1 MNARTMKAELMRK
14 RLLAAGKHQAAS
26 DSVPFAFERRIMAH
40 LGRSKPL
47 DPWLLWNRILWRF
60 AGPCVALTLLA
71 GALSWFGHPEQPATE
86 NLIIELE
93 TVLYAP
99 LSTTQE
105 VW

>member
-1 MNARTMKAELMRK
+1 MKAEQMRQW
-14 RLLAAGKHQAAS
+14 LLAASKQQPAD
-26 DSVPFAFERRIMAH
+26 DSVPYAFEQRIMAR
-40 LGRSKPL
+40 LARSNLL

-71 GALSWFGHPEQPATE
+71 GALSWFGQPEQPTTE

>member
-1 MNARTMKAELMRK
+1 MMKAEQMRQ
-14 RLLAAGKHQAAS
+14 RLLAAGKQQPAA
-26 DSVPFAFERRIMAH
+26 DHVPYAFERRIMIRI
-40 LGRSKPL
+40 GRSNPL
-47 DPWLLWNRILWRF
+47 DPMLLWNRVLWRF

-71 GALSWFGHPEQPATE
+71 GAFSWFTPPEQPTTE
-86 NLIIELE
+86 NLILELE

>member
-1 MNARTMKAELMRK
+1 MKAEMLRK
-14 RLLAAGKHQAAS
+14 RLLAAGKDQPAA
-26 DSVPFAFERRIMAH
+26 DSVPYAFERRIMSR
-40 LGRSKPL
+40 LNSLKPL
-47 DPWLLWNRILWRF
+47 DPWMLWNRILWRF

-71 GALSWFGHPEQPATE
+71 GAFSWFGQPEPPATE

-99 LSTTQE
+99 MGTTQE